1 VKKYLT
7 WILIAFVIFFI
18 AYRPSAAANLVK
30 SIGSVLLDMANGV
43 GDFFNG
49 LVS

>member
-1 VKKYLT
+1 MKKYLS
-7 WILIAFVIFFI
+7 WIAIAFLIFFV

-30 SIGSVLLDMANGV
+30 SIGEVLLDMANGV

>member
-7 WILIAFVIFFI
+7 WIAIAFVIFFV
-18 AYRPSAAANLVK
+18 AYRPSAAAALVR
-30 SIGSVLLDMANGV
+30 SIGGVLLDMANGV